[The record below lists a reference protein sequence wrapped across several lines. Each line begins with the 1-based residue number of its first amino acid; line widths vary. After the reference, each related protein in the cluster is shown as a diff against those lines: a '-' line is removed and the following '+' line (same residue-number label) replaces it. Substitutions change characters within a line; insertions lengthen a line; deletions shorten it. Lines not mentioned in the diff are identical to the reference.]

1 MLNRISLPIA
11 VPSYKW
17 RAFAAIAVGLFSSV
31 ADNGSVVVALPTIA
45 DHFNTDLPT
54 TQWVVIAYALTIS
67 ALLLPMGRLSD
78 MVGRK
83 GVYLLGFG
91 TFTLG
96 AVLAGTS
103 TSAEW
108 LIFAR
113 VIMGTGAA
121 MTQGTS
127 MAMLISSFPEKERG
141 KALGLQI
148 SVVGTGGVAGPAMGG
163 FIVGALG
170 WRGVFW
176 VTAILGILAILAAQI
191 VLDRKLTSSSE
202 SKTRFDWM
210 GATLSTCSMVAFL
223 LTVSNGH
230 RVGWGSPTIV
240 LGLVAVVALVATFIW
255 WELRTETPLI
265 DLRLFGRKLF
275 AFGVA
280 ASFISFIGMSSVRF
294 LMPFYLQV
302 VQGYSPQEMGLIIV
316 PAAVTLIVIGPLGGR
331 LSDRY
336 GWRTFNVV
344 GLALSA
350 TGLFLLSRANEDSAL
365 PLIIGAMVLQSGGLG
380 IFNPPNNS
388 SILSTVDA
396 GRYGVVSGLL
406 NLVRNSGNVTGIAI
420 VTAIVTAVMA
430 SKGLP
435 PTLAAVSDSPD
446 SKVASGFT
454 SGLQTAYFVMGSLVL
469 VGIALS
475 FFKGD
480 REPTTEEAPGRGEP
494 G

>member
-1 MLNRISLPIA
+1 MLTKMSLPSA
-11 VPSYKW
+11 VPAYKW
-17 RAFAAIAVGLFSSV
+17 RAFAAIAVGLFASV

-54 TQWVVIAYALTIS
+54 TQWIVIAYALTIS

-78 MVGRK
+78 IVGRK

-91 TFTLG
+91 TFTFG

-103 TSAEW
+103 TSVPW

-113 VIMGTGAA
+113 VVMGAGAA

-127 MAMLISSFPEKERG
+127 MAMLISSFPEEQRG

-148 SVVGTGGVAGPAMGG
+148 SVVGAGGVAGPALGG
-163 FIVGALG
+163 FIVAAFG

-176 VTAILGILAILAAQI
+176 VTAALGMLAVLAAQI
-191 VLDRKLTSSSE
+191 VLDRRLSSSSE
-202 SKTRFDWM
+202 SKTKFDWI
-210 GATLSTCSMVAFL
+210 GATLSTGAMVTFL
-223 LTVSNGH
+223 LSVSNGH
-230 RVGWGSPTIV
+230 MVGWGSPSIV
-240 LGLVAVVALVATFIW
+240 LGLVAVVALLGSFIW
-255 WELRTETPLI
+255 WEFHTEAPLI
-265 DLRLFGRKLF
+265 DLRLFGRRLF

-302 VQGYSPQEMGLIIV
+302 VQGYSPQQMGLIMV
-316 PAAVTLIVIGPLGGR
+316 PAAVTLIVLGPLGGR

-336 GWRTFNVV
+336 GWRIFNVA
-344 GLALSA
+344 GLVLSA
-350 TGLFLLSRANEDSAL
+350 MGLFLLARANEDSPLAL
-365 PLIIGAMVLQSGGLG
+365 IVGAMVLQSGGLG
-380 IFNPPNNS
+380 IFNAPNNS
-388 SILSTVDA
+388 SILSTVDPR
-396 GRYGVVSGLL
+396 RYGVVSGLL

-435 PTLAAVSDSPD
+435 PALVTISDGPD
-446 SKVASGFT
+446 SVLASGFT
-454 SGLQTAYFVMGSLVL
+454 SGIRTAYFITGSLVL

-480 REPTTEEAPGRGEP
+480 RAASTDGE
-494 G
+494 